1 MILPNFKPGLP
12 NLSAGGLDR
21 ALSNLPFAAKMLA
34 PSGAAVALI
43 LAVSGAGAMILSGQ
57 AETTQALAAEQM
69 PRVRALGE
77 IDSEIKAINATLQ
90 EALTEQA
97 AGRPGAAGK
106 VMELGARVDA
116 LKAQVTELQAGVHDP
131 EVAASF
137 ERLSTELDTFKGV
150 IEFVGSMMEIDFVS
164 AVSFLDPFRESYAS
178 MQQLTDGIIDD
189 ALADAETEAQASA
202 ADSRT
207 AMMALVSTA
216 AVAALL
222 AALFAWFI
230 SRSTTSSIRRIATVT
245 RALAD
250 GDLDADAAA
259 LQRKDEL
266 GAVVDSLGVF
276 RANALEMRRAT
287 AEVERVRVETER
299 KLDEAIGAVVVAA
312 SAGDFSK
319 RAPETDEL
327 GGFLNIAR
335 GLNSICAAADAFLA
349 EVEGEAEAMANGDLT
364 RRIDKPFQ
372 GRFATVA
379 NNLNHAADAL
389 AGAIGEASRASEG
402 ASEQA
407 ALIHQDASEMS
418 RRSQLQAA
426 RLEETA
432 AAIVEMTES
441 VRTNAASAE
450 TVARATV
457 DVAKRAEASGQLAGE
472 AVTAVEEIDRSSRRV
487 AEILLLIEDIAF
499 QTNLLALNAA
509 VEAARAGEHGRG
521 FAVVAY
527 EVRALAQRSAESARE
542 IKDLLNE
549 SRSQVEAGVKLVR
562 ASGTAV
568 TEIIETARTASERVS
583 QIASASHEQA
593 RTMSEV
599 SDAVSGMDRM
609 TQEAAAANERTLE
622 AVGALSQQAQDL
634 AQLVAS
640 FRTQASQAAA
650 QQPIRRRA

>member
-1 MILPNFKPGLP
+1 MNLTNFKPRLP
-12 NLSAGGLDR
+12 NLSAVGLDR

-34 PSGAAVALI
+34 PSGVAVALI
-43 LAVSGAGAMILSGQ
+43 VAVSGAGAMIMSNQ
-57 AETTQALAAEQM
+57 AETTQSLASEQM
-69 PRVRALGE
+69 PRMRALAGV
-77 IDSEIKAINATLQ
+77 DAEIKAINAALH

-97 AGRPGAAGK
+97 AGRPGAAAK
-106 VMELGARVDA
+106 VMELGPRVDA
-116 LKAQVTELQAGVHDP
+116 LKAQVVELRAGVHDP
-131 EVAASF
+131 EIAASF
-137 ERLSTELDTFKGV
+137 DRLATELDTFKGV

-164 AVSFLDPFRESYAS
+164 AVSFLDPFRQSYDS
-178 MQQLTDGIIDD
+178 MQQITDGIIAD
-189 ALADAETEAQASA
+189 ALADADAEAQSSA
-202 ADSRT
+202 DESKA
-207 AMMALVSTA
+207 AMTALVG
-216 AVAALL
+216 VAALAAL
-222 AALFAWFI
+222 MAALFAWII
-230 SRSTTSSIRRIATVT
+230 SRSTGASIRRIATVT

-250 GDLDADAAA
+250 GNLDADAAA
-259 LQRKDEL
+259 LARKDEL

-287 AEVERVRVETER
+287 AEVERVRIETER

-319 RAPETDEL
+319 RAPETKEL

-335 GLNSICAAADAFLA
+335 GLNAICAAADSFLA
-349 EVEGEAEAMANGDLT
+349 EVESEAEALANGDLT
-364 RRIDKPFQ
+364 RRIGNDFQ
-372 GRFATVA
+372 GRFGTVA
-379 NNLNHAADAL
+379 NNLNRAAEAL
-389 AGAIGEASRASEG
+389 AAAIGEASRASEG
-402 ASEQA
+402 ARQQA
-407 ALIHQDASEMS
+407 SLIHRDANEMS

-432 AAIVEMTES
+432 AAIVEMSES

-457 DVAKRAEASGQLAGE
+457 DVAKRAEASGQLTGD
-472 AVTAVEEIDRSSRRV
+472 AVIAVEEIDRSSRRV

-521 FAVVAY
+521 FAVVAH

-542 IKDLLNE
+542 IKNLLSE
-549 SRSQVEAGVKLVR
+549 SRSQVETGVRLVR
-562 ASGTAV
+562 ASGAAV
-568 TEIIETARTASERVS
+568 SEIVDTARTASQRVS

-593 RTMSEV
+593 KTMAEV
-599 SDAVSGMDRM
+599 SEAVSGMDRM
-609 TQEAAAANERTLE
+609 TQEAAAATERTLE

-640 FRTQASQAAA
+640 FRTGQSGASQPA
-650 QQPIRRRA
+650 RRRA

>member
-1 MILPNFKPGLP
+1 MNLTNLKRGLP

-21 ALSNLPFAAKMLA
+21 ALSNLPFAVKMLA

-57 AETTQALAAEQM
+57 SETTQALASEQM
-69 PRVRALGE
+69 PRVRALAE
-77 IDSEIKAINATLQ
+77 IDSEIKAINGALY

-97 AGRPGAAGK
+97 AGRTGAAAK

-116 LKAQVTELQAGVHDP
+116 LKAQVTELRAGVHDP
-131 EVAASF
+131 EIAASF
-137 ERLSTELDTFKGV
+137 DRLATELDTFKGV

-164 AVSFLDPFRESYAS
+164 AVSFLDPFRQSYTS
-178 MQQLTDGIIDD
+178 MQELTDGIIAD
-189 ALADAETEAQASA
+189 ALADADAEAQASA
-202 ADSRT
+202 AESQA
-207 AMMALVSTA
+207 AMTALVA
-216 AVAALL
+216 AAGLAALL
-222 AALFAWFI
+222 AALFAWII
-230 SRSTTSSIRRIATVT
+230 SRSTTTSIRNIANVT
-245 RALAD
+245 RALAE
-250 GDLDADAAA
+250 GNLDTDASA
-259 LQRKDEL
+259 LKRKDEL
-266 GAVVDSLGVF
+266 GAVVDSLDVF
-276 RANALEMRRAT
+276 RANGLEIRRAT

-319 RAPETDEL
+319 RAPETEDL

-364 RRIDKPFQ
+364 RRIDKSFQ

-379 NNLNHAADAL
+379 SNLNHAAGAL
-389 AGAIGEASRASEG
+389 AGAIGEASRSSEG
-402 ASEQA
+402 AREQA
-407 ALIHQDASEMS
+407 SLIYQDANEMS

-441 VRTNAASAE
+441 VRTNASSAE

-457 DVAKRAEASGQLAGE
+457 DVAKRAEASGELAGQ

-487 AEILLLIEDIAF
+487 AEILVLIEDIAF

-509 VEAARAGEHGRG
+509 VEAARAGDHGRG

-542 IKDLLNE
+542 IKDLISE
-549 SRSQVEAGVKLVR
+549 SRVQVEQGVKLVR

-568 TEIIETARTASERVS
+568 TEIVETARTASERVS
-583 QIASASHEQA
+583 QIATASHEQA
-593 RTMSEV
+593 RTMTEV
-599 SDAVSGMDRM
+599 SEAVSGMDRM

-640 FRTQASQAAA
+640 FRTDKAAA
-650 QQPIRRRA
+650 PPQPARRRA